1 MSEVK
6 SRIADGTIYGF
17 SKFATS
23 DGRAARVNFLLQ
35 GDRFIS
41 HPDHYEV
48 RFAHRAFGIDQRA
61 LRSALTTLDTSLP
74 VSGTRDRG
82 HSLFQIL
89 RRYQDAGG

>member
-1 MSEVK
+1 M
-6 SRIADGTIYGF
+6 
-17 SKFATS
+17 
-23 DGRAARVNFLLQ
+23 NFLLQ

-41 HPDHYEV
+41 DPDHYEV
-48 RFAHRAFGIDQRA
+48 RFAHRAFGSAQRAFGIDQRA